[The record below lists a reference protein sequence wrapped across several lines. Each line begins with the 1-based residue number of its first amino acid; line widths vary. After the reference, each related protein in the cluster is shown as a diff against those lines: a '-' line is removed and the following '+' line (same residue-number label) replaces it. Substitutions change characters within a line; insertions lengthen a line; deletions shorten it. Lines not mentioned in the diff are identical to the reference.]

1 MINCLMWIWCG
12 IDLCE
17 IFDVQV
23 CIVMSDVEC
32 IDDDLYDIVIGYC
45 GGNWI
50 YEWVIQVMVW

>member
-32 IDDDLYDIVIGYC
+32 IDDDLYDMVIGYC

-50 YEWVIQVMVW
+50 YEWVI